1 MGIYG
6 EFKVT
11 NVYPRYGSDGNIVGT
26 VVSIKQDNPY
36 FAVMD
41 YILNGDQTSKDHDD
55 LLRQIKR
62 QEFYTNFSEF
72 AQQEIVKE
80 IDNANTKSNS
90 NAEAIEKI
98 NKLTHTVI
106 LNTVMSDGVKYG
118 VVYKQFAEQLPLAE
132 EGKAI
137 KQHDIFTVNDP
148 SHTEV
153 DGEGKLVIVQANRD
167 FTYSGQPASEFHE
180 NGYFGQNGIAISYPF
195 AKETA
200 KPETSATTPATAAQ

>member
-11 NVYPRYGSDGNIVGT
+11 NVYPRYGSDGAVIGT

-55 LLRQIKR
+55 LLKQIKR

-106 LNTVMSDGVKYG
+106 LNSVMSDGVKYG
-118 VVYKQFAEQLPLAE
+118 VVYKQFAEQLPTATD
-132 EGKAI
+132 GMKIKA
-137 KQHDIFTVNDP
+137 QDIFTVNDP

-153 DGEGKLVIVQANRD
+153 DGEGKLVIVQANRE
-167 FTYSGQPASEFHE
+167 FTYAGQPASEFKE
-180 NGYFGQNGIAISYPF
+180 NGYFGQNGIAVSYPY
-195 AKETA
+195 AKET
-200 KPETSATTPATAAQ
+200 TPAAQ

>member
-6 EFKVT
+6 EYKVT
-11 NVYPRYGSDGNIVGT
+11 NVYPRYSSDGNIAGT
-26 VVSIKQDNPY
+26 VVSIKQENPY

-41 YILNGDQTSKDHDD
+41 YVLNGDQTSKDHDE

-80 IDNANTKSNS
+80 VDNANKASTE
-90 NAEAIEKI
+90 NAEAIAKI

-118 VVYKQFAEQLPLAE
+118 TVYKAFAEQIPLAE
-132 EGKAI
+132 DGKTI
-137 KQHDIFTVNDP
+137 KAGEIFAVNDP
-148 SHTEV
+148 NHTEV
-153 DGEGKLVIVQANRD
+153 NGEGKLVIVQANRE
-167 FTYSGQPASEFHE
+167 FTYSGQPASEFKE
-180 NGYFGQNGIAISYPF
+180 SGYFGQNGIAVSYPF
-195 AKETA
+195 STEL
-200 KPETSATTPATAAQ
+200 PTTNTPTV

>member
-6 EFKVT
+6 EYKVT
-11 NVYPRYGSDGNIVGT
+11 NVYPRYGSDGNITGT

-41 YILNGDQTSKDHDD
+41 YVLNGDQTSKDHDT
-55 LLRQIKR
+55 LLKQIKR

-106 LNTVMSDGVKYG
+106 LNSVMSDGVKYG
-118 VVYKQFAEQLPLAE
+118 VVYKQFAEQLPAAT
-132 EGKAI
+132 EGTAF
-137 KQHDIFTVNDP
+137 KQNDIFTVNDP

-167 FTYSGQPASEFHE
+167 FTYAGQTASEFHE
-180 NGYFGQNGIAISYPF
+180 NGYFGQNGIAVSYPF
-195 AKETA
+195 VKET
-200 KPETSATTPATAAQ
+200 TTPAAPTTSAQ

>member
-6 EFKVT
+6 EYKVT
-11 NVYPRYGSDGNIVGT
+11 NVYPRYGSDGTVIGT

-41 YILNGDQTSKDHDD
+41 YVLNGDQTSKDHDD

-80 IDNANTKSNS
+80 IDNANTKSDS
-90 NAEAIEKI
+90 NTEAIAKI

-118 VVYKQFAEQLPLAE
+118 VVYKQFAEQIPLAE
-132 EGKAI
+132 EGKTIKAGDIFAI
-137 KQHDIFTVNDP
+137 KDP
-148 SHTEV
+148 NHTEA
-153 DGEGKLVIVQANRD
+153 DGEGKLIIAQANRD
-167 FTYSGQPASEFHE
+167 FTYSGQAASEFTE
-180 NGYFGQNGIAISYPF
+180 TGYFGQNGIAVSYPF
-195 AKETA
+195 AKEN
-200 KPETSATTPATAAQ
+200 TPTQ

>member
-11 NVYPRYGSDGNIVGT
+11 NVYARYGSDGSVIGT

-41 YILNGDQTSKDHDD
+41 YILNGDQTSKEYDE
-55 LLRQIKR
+55 LLRLIKR

-80 IDNANTKSNS
+80 IDSANTKSEN

-106 LNTVMSDGVKYG
+106 LNTVMSEGVKYG
-118 VVYKQFAEQLPLAE
+118 VVYKQFAEQLPTVKD
-132 EGKAI
+132 GMKI
-137 KQHDIFTVNDP
+137 NPQDIFTINDP
-148 SHTEV
+148 NYKEV
-153 DGEGKLVIVQANRD
+153 DGEGKLIIVQANRE
-167 FTYSGQPASEFHE
+167 FTYSGQPASEFKE
-180 NGYFGQNGIAISYPF
+180 NGYFGQNGIAVSYPF
-195 AKETA
+195 YNH
-200 KPETSATTPATAAQ
+200 AQ

>member
-6 EFKVT
+6 EYKVT
-11 NVYPRYGSDGNIVGT
+11 NVYPRYGSDGTVVGT

-41 YILNGDQTSKDHDD
+41 YVLNGDQTSKDHDA

-80 IDNANTKSNS
+80 IDNANTKSDS
-90 NAEAIEKI
+90 NAEAIAKI

-118 VVYKQFAEQLPLAE
+118 VVYKQFAEQLPAATD
-132 EGKAI
+132 GMKIKA
-137 KQHDIFTVNDP
+137 QDIFTVNDP

-153 DGEGKLVIVQANRD
+153 DGEGKLVIVQANRE
-167 FTYSGQPASEFHE
+167 FTYAGQPASEFTE
-180 NGYFGQNGIAISYPF
+180 TGYFGQNGIAVSYPF
-195 AKETA
+195 AKEN
-200 KPETSATTPATAAQ
+200 SPAQ

>member
-11 NVYPRYGSDGNIVGT
+11 NVYPRYGSDGTIAAT

-106 LNTVMSDGVKYG
+106 LNSVMSDGVKYG
-118 VVYKQFAEQLPLAE
+118 VVYKQFAEQLPAATD
-132 EGKAI
+132 GMKIKA
-137 KQHDIFTVNDP
+137 QDIFTVNDP

-153 DGEGKLVIVQANRD
+153 DGEGKLIIAQANRD
-167 FTYSGQPASEFHE
+167 FTYSGQPASEFTE
-180 NGYFGQNGIAISYPF
+180 TGYFGQNGIAVSYPF
-195 AKETA
+195 AKEN
-200 KPETSATTPATAAQ
+200 TPTQ

>member
-11 NVYPRYGSDGNIVGT
+11 NVYPRYGSDGTITGT

-55 LLRQIKR
+55 LLKQIKR

-72 AQQEIVKE
+72 AKQEIVKE
-80 IDNANTKSNS
+80 IDNVNTKSNS

-106 LNTVMSDGVKYG
+106 LNSVMSDGVKYG
-118 VVYKQFAEQLPLAE
+118 VAYKQFAEQLPAAT
-132 EGKAI
+132 EGTSF
-137 KQHDIFTVNDP
+137 KQNDIFTVNDP

-167 FTYSGQPASEFHE
+167 FTYSGQAASEFHE

-195 AKETA
+195 TKEAAPAAAT
-200 KPETSATTPATAAQ
+200 PSTSAQ

>member
-11 NVYPRYGSDGNIVGT
+11 NVYPRYGSDGTVVGT

-55 LLRQIKR
+55 LLKQIKR

-106 LNTVMSDGVKYG
+106 LNSVMSDGVKYG
-118 VVYKQFAEQLPLAE
+118 VVYKQFAEQLPAATD
-132 EGKAI
+132 GMKIKA
-137 KQHDIFTVNDP
+137 QDIFTVNDP

-153 DGEGKLVIVQANRD
+153 DGEGKLVIVQANREL
-167 FTYSGQPASEFHE
+167 TYTGQPASDLKE
-180 NGYFGQNGIAISYPF
+180 NGYLGQNGIAVSYPY
-195 AKETA
+195 AKET
-200 KPETSATTPATAAQ
+200 TPAAQ

>member
-6 EFKVT
+6 EYKVT
-11 NVYPRYGSDGNIVGT
+11 NVYPRYGSDGTIVGT

-41 YILNGDQTSKDHDD
+41 YVLNGDQTSKEHND

-80 IDNANTKSNS
+80 IDNANTKSDS
-90 NAEAIEKI
+90 NAEAIAKI

-118 VVYKQFAEQLPLAE
+118 VVYKQFAEQIPLAE
-132 EGKAI
+132 EGKTIKAGDIFAI
-137 KQHDIFTVNDP
+137 KDP
-148 SHTEV
+148 NHTEV
-153 DGEGKLVIVQANRD
+153 DGEGKLVIAQANRD
-167 FTYSGQPASEFHE
+167 FTYSGQPASEFTE
-180 NGYFGQNGIAISYPF
+180 TGYFGQNGIAVSYPF
-195 AKETA
+195 AKEN
-200 KPETSATTPATAAQ
+200 TPTQ

>member
-11 NVYPRYGSDGNIVGT
+11 NVYPRYGSDGTITGT

-106 LNTVMSDGVKYG
+106 LNSVMSDGVKYG
-118 VVYKQFAEQLPLAE
+118 VVYKQFAEQLPAATD
-132 EGKAI
+132 GMKIKA
-137 KQHDIFTVNDP
+137 QDIFTVNDP

-153 DGEGKLVIVQANRD
+153 DGEGKLVIVQANRE
-167 FTYSGQPASEFHE
+167 FTYSGQPASEFTE
-180 NGYFGQNGIAISYPF
+180 TGYFGQNGIAVSYPF
-195 AKETA
+195 TKEN
-200 KPETSATTPATAAQ
+200 SPAQ

>member
-11 NVYPRYGSDGNIVGT
+11 NVYPRYGSDGAVIGT

-72 AQQEIVKE
+72 AQQEIVKA

-118 VVYKQFAEQLPLAE
+118 VVYKQFAEQLPLATD
-132 EGKAI
+132 GKKFNAN
-137 KQHDIFTVNDP
+137 DIFAVNDP

-153 DGEGKLVIVQANRD
+153 NGEGKLVIVQANRE
-167 FTYSGQPASEFHE
+167 FTYTGQPASEFKE
-180 NGYFGQNGIAISYPF
+180 NGYFGQNGIAVSYPY
-195 AKETA
+195 AKET
-200 KPETSATTPATAAQ
+200 TPAAQ

>member
-11 NVYPRYGSDGNIVGT
+11 NVYPRYGSDGNINST
-26 VVSIKQDNPY
+26 VVSIKQDTPY

-41 YILNGDQTSKDHDD
+41 YVLSGDQRSKNHDD

-80 IDNANTKSNS
+80 IDNANTKSDS
-90 NAEAIEKI
+90 NAEAIAKI

-118 VVYKQFAEQLPLAE
+118 VVYKQFAEQIPLAE
-132 EGKAI
+132 EGKTI
-137 KQHDIFTVNDP
+137 KAPN
-148 SHTEV
+148 HTEV
-153 DGEGKLVIVQANRD
+153 DGEGKLIIAQANRD
-167 FTYSGQPASEFHE
+167 FTYSGQPASEFTE
-180 NGYFGQNGIAISYPF
+180 TGYFGQNGIAVSYPF
-195 AKETA
+195 AKEN
-200 KPETSATTPATAAQ
+200 TPTQ

>member
-11 NVYPRYGSDGNIVGT
+11 NVYARYGSDGSVIGT
-26 VVSIKQDNPY
+26 VVSIKQNNPY

-41 YILNGDQTSKDHDD
+41 YILNGDQTSKEYDE
-55 LLRQIKR
+55 LLRLIKR

-80 IDNANTKSNS
+80 IDSANTKSEN

-106 LNTVMSDGVKYG
+106 LNTVMSEGVKYG
-118 VVYKQFAEQLPLAE
+118 VVYKQFAEQLPTVKD
-132 EGKAI
+132 GMKI
-137 KQHDIFTVNDP
+137 NPQDIFTINDP
-148 SHTEV
+148 NYKEV
-153 DGEGKLVIVQANRD
+153 DGEGKLIIVQANRE
-167 FTYSGQPASEFHE
+167 FTYSGQPASEFKE
-180 NGYFGQNGIAISYPF
+180 NGYFGQNGIAVSYPF
-195 AKETA
+195 YNH
-200 KPETSATTPATAAQ
+200 AQ

>member
-11 NVYPRYGSDGNIVGT
+11 NVYARYSSDGSVIGT

-41 YILNGDQTSKDHDD
+41 YILNGDQTSKEYDE
-55 LLRQIKR
+55 LLRLIKR

-72 AQQEIVKE
+72 AKQEIVKE
-80 IDNANTKSNS
+80 IDSANTKSEN

-98 NKLTHTVI
+98 NKLTYTVI
-106 LNTVMSDGVKYG
+106 LNTVMSEGVKYG
-118 VVYKQFAEQLPLAE
+118 VVYKQFAEQLPTVRDGMKINA
-132 EGKAI
+132 
-137 KQHDIFTVNDP
+137 QDIFTINDP
-148 SHTEV
+148 NYKEV
-153 DGEGKLVIVQANRD
+153 DGEGKLIIVQANRD
-167 FTYSGQPASEFHE
+167 FTYSGQPASEFKE

-195 AKETA
+195 YNH
-200 KPETSATTPATAAQ
+200 AQ

>member
-6 EFKVT
+6 EYKVT
-11 NVYPRYGSDGNIVGT
+11 NVYPRYGSDGAVIGT
-26 VVSIKQDNPY
+26 VVSIKQESPY

-41 YILNGDQTSKDHDD
+41 YVLNGDQTSKEHND

-80 IDNANTKSNS
+80 IDNANTKSDS
-90 NAEAIEKI
+90 NAEAIAKI

-118 VVYKQFAEQLPLAE
+118 VVYKQFAEQIPLAE
-132 EGKAI
+132 EGKTIKAGDIFAI
-137 KQHDIFTVNDP
+137 KDP
-148 SHTEV
+148 NHAEV
-153 DGEGKLVIVQANRD
+153 DGEGKLVIAQANHD
-167 FTYSGQPASEFHE
+167 FTYSGQPASEFTE
-180 NGYFGQNGIAISYPF
+180 TGYFGQNGIAVSYPF
-195 AKETA
+195 AKEN
-200 KPETSATTPATAAQ
+200 TPT

>member
-11 NVYPRYGSDGNIVGT
+11 NVYPRYGSDGTITGT

-55 LLRQIKR
+55 LLKQIKR

-98 NKLTHTVI
+98 NKLTHAVI
-106 LNTVMSDGVKYG
+106 LNSVMSDGVKYG
-118 VVYKQFAEQLPLAE
+118 VVYKQFAEQLPAAT
-132 EGKAI
+132 EGTSF
-137 KQHDIFTVNDP
+137 KQNDIFTVNDP

-167 FTYSGQPASEFHE
+167 FTYSGQAASEFHE

-195 AKETA
+195 TKEAAPAAAT
-200 KPETSATTPATAAQ
+200 PSTSAQ